1 MLIRRRAVAQGTRTP
16 PELGWAAVRV
26 RRVLA
31 RPACRTSCRPAP
43 TERGT
48 VIGTV
53 LVTKFMKEEAA
64 PLLHLPRQRVRVRI
78 VAIDAPRDEVP
89 ALDRVE
95 PRVAHGLARR
105 QSLLVVVAQQL
116 GHKIDTLLAD
126 LRRVDSPGTTKAT
139 RSKLKVNGD
148 AESARGAGSRR

>member
-1 MLIRRRAVAQGTRTP
+1 M
-16 PELGWAAVRV
+16 
-26 RRVLA
+26 
-31 RPACRTSCRPAP
+31 
-43 TERGT
+43 
-48 VIGTV
+48 IGTV

-105 QSLLVVVAQQL
+105 QALLVVVAQQL